1 MLQKIGVFCALMAI
15 IAWPVAG
22 GNGHMLHGFGPVNS
36 SMAGAG
42 AGLWID
48 PAGALMFNPALLASC
63 EGTQI
68 TIATEFFKDDI
79 TIEVVL
85 NDRGGGTLPGR
96 NAGDVGITKPPN
108 EVGVLPTIGW
118 AMHKPG
124 SKWGVGFGL
133 VAVAGFRTDYPTDSD
148 SILFANPRDGGFG
161 RIFTDYRVTRIPI
174 AFAYQATDKL
184 ALGFSLNA
192 YLGQLAIAP
201 LPFVEFDPGVPA
213 DPDVGPANPPGAGS
227 PQGTRFYAEGA
238 NLVSEYAFAVQL
250 GFLYTVSPALSIGGS
265 YTSEQDYDD
274 YSWVATFASPDL
286 ANFLDDR
293 PRLLYDLD
301 GPWNVTLG
309 AGWQPSPTTE
319 VALDV
324 MYIEYT
330 GVSGF
335 GSPGGVVYDPA
346 TDGPAP
352 WIPGVD
358 PEPDPG
364 TTPGP
369 GGNVFP
375 FGWNDVWVYKIGVQW
390 QASPTWTLRA
400 GFNYSSNPI
409 QGEKVLSATGAP
421 AMFREHYTVGVGYQ
435 VTPQFRLD
443 GSFYVVPEESATGPY
458 PNLYDQSLG
467 TLTESNGL
475 TGALFGFNWKF

>member
-1 MLQKIGVFCALMAI
+1 MLKRTAVVCALLAI
-15 IAWPVAG
+15 VAMPAWA

-42 AGLWID
+42 AGLWVE
-48 PAGALMFNPALLASC
+48 PAGAVMFNPALLTQC
-63 EGTQI
+63 EGTQV
-68 TIATEFFKDDI
+68 TIGTEFFEDDV

-85 NDRGGGTLPGR
+85 NERGAGTFQGR
-96 NAGDVGITKPPN
+96 NVGDVGITKPPN
-108 EVGVLPTIGW
+108 EIGVLPTIGW

-124 SKWGVGFGL
+124 SKWSVGFGL
-133 VAVAGFRTDYPTDSD
+133 VAVAGFRTDFPENFD

-161 RIFTDYRVTRIPI
+161 RIFTDYRVTRIPF
-174 AFAYQATDKL
+174 AFGYQATDKL

-201 LPFVEFDPGVPA
+201 LPFIIFDPGVLA
-213 DPDVGPANPPGAGS
+213 DPNVGPANPPGTGS

-238 NLVSEYAFAVQL
+238 NLVTETAFAVQA
-250 GFLYTVSPALSIGGS
+250 GFLYTVSPTFSIGGS
-265 YTSEQDYDD
+265 YTSEQDYDN
-274 YSWVATFASPDL
+274 YTWVSTFASPDL
-286 ANFLDDR
+286 ENFGENRPLD
-293 PRLLYDLD
+293 YDLD
-301 GPWNVTLG
+301 GPWNATVGVGYKPNPKTD
-309 AGWQPSPTTE
+309 
-319 VALDV
+319 VAFDV
-324 MYIEYT
+324 MYIEYA

-346 TDGPAP
+346 TQGPAP

-364 TTPGP
+364 VTPGI

-375 FGWNDVWVYKIGVQW
+375 FGWNDVWVYKVGVQYR
-390 QASPTWTLRA
+390 ANPTWTLRA

-409 QGEKVLSATGAP
+409 RGEVVLSATGAP
-421 AMFREHYTVGVGYQ
+421 AMFREHYTAGVGYQ

-443 GSFYVVPEESATGPY
+443 ASFYIVPEESATGPY
-458 PNLYDQSLG
+458 PNLFNQSLG
-467 TLTESNGL
+467 TITTSNGL
-475 TGALFGFNWKF
+475 TGALVGFNWTF